1 MGYQRRN
8 MPIDYKRYGQKKK
21 PGWKTRIR
29 ARAFLVILVVVAA
42 VLWMVIASRQQKESA
57 MAVLGDHSYEVRKS
71 IYDRSLEPLAVSFEL
86 YAAYVKPLE
95 VEDSFKT
102 GEILATILGLDR
114 EELVQRLRK
123 EQSFIWLGHRLAK
136 EKVAELVRHN
146 IAGLYF
152 QKAPVRFYP
161 HGETAAQVLGYVKDE
176 QGLDGIELFYDKE
189 LRPRIFQGITPDA
202 GNQLFR
208 EGSHLV
214 LTLDLKI
221 QTILEKQMALL
232 LDKTQAS
239 SVAAMAVDAATGEIV
254 ASAQLPSFNPN
265 SFWNAPPQSQ
275 KMDMVSRTMNPGGIS
290 GILRYGA
297 AIHAGA
303 DIRIRPAEDGPVPV
317 IKPLQLKSG
326 TRARAGYWW
335 PWPGGGFISDELAEL
350 PDPSIAEEA
359 LLGFQRDLGI
369 SCADLVD
376 LPAKAASNL
385 EEDPC
390 AGGRLNGVSL
400 LGAFTRLVNGGK
412 VVPLHFLKGSM
423 DDDGGFTARRF
434 SGHGREMPKV
444 SAVLKESFAASAGAE
459 APFFAAEYLF
469 PLGRDDDFVLES
481 QEGEQTTSVV
491 EGEQTFDGLLVAVAP
506 IKRPQLVLLVSVQN
520 GDFDVKAAS
529 PMRRFANA
537 FLEQATREMDSGNV
551 LSDVAGLP
559 DTSQLFKTWQQ
570 QQKLVVPG
578 TPLVQPAA
586 GKMPDLLG
594 KSLRK
599 ALRQLMACRVE
610 VEIVGAGRVVGQ
622 QPEPGRNCGE
632 RVQLRLAVQEQVQE
646 GVTP

>member
-29 ARAFLVILVVVAA
+29 ARAFLLILVVGGA
-42 VLWMVIASRQQKESA
+42 VLWMVIAGRQQKESA
-57 MAVLGDHSYEVRKS
+57 MAVLGDYSYEVRKS

-86 YAAYVKPLE
+86 YAVYVKPLE
-95 VEDSFKT
+95 VEDSFRT
-102 GEILATILGLDR
+102 GEILATILDLDR
-114 EELVQRLRK
+114 EELVKRLRK
-123 EQSFIWLGHRLAK
+123 EQSFIWLGHRVAK
-136 EKVAELVRHN
+136 EKVAELIRHN

-176 QGLDGIELFYDKE
+176 QGLDGVELFYDKE
-189 LRPRIFQGITPDA
+189 LRPRTIQGITAHA
-202 GNQLFR
+202 GDQLFR

-239 SVAAMAVDAATGEIV
+239 SVAAMAVDPATGEII

-297 AIHAGA
+297 AVHAGVDVRMRSVA
-303 DIRIRPAEDGPVPV
+303 DEPVPV
-317 IKPLQLKSG
+317 VKPRQLKSG

-385 EEDPC
+385 DEDPC

-400 LGAFTRLVNGGK
+400 LGAFARLVNGGK
-412 VVPLHFLKGSM
+412 VVPLHFLRGTM
-423 DDDGGFTARRF
+423 DGEGRFAARRF
-434 SGHGREMPKV
+434 TGNGREMPEV
-444 SAVLKESFAASAGAE
+444 SAVLRESFAASAGAE

-481 QEGEQTTSVV
+481 QEGDQASSVV

-506 IKRPQLVLLVSVQN
+506 IKKPQLVLLVSVQN
-520 GDFDVKAAS
+520 GDFDVRAAS
-529 PMRRFANA
+529 PMRRFANT
-537 FLEQATREMDSGNV
+537 FLEEAAKKMESGNTS
-551 LSDVAGLP
+551 SDVAGLP
-559 DTSQLFKTWQQ
+559 DTSRLFQAWQQ
-570 QQKLVVPG
+570 QQKLVVTGETLAP
-578 TPLVQPAA
+578 TAS

-622 QPEPGRNCGE
+622 QPEPGQECGE

-646 GVTP
+646 GAKP